1 MPGEMPAGPHLCW
14 GGMNDDRDP
23 GRAGDTLRK
32 ADARGAAET
41 RRTTDTRRTAKASGP
56 ADTGHTADAADTAG
70 AAGATA
76 GAGHGPGSAGS
87 PDGPDG
93 FAAFDGVE
101 LRHLRGFLA
110 VADERSFTHAAD
122 RLRTGQPAL
131 TRTVRALETAL
142 GTRLLDRT
150 TRRVELTDAG
160 RRLYDDL
167 APLLPRLAAALRSP
181 AGPAVLRLG
190 FTSLLPAACAP
201 LTADFEAATG
211 AGVRLV
217 RRDSPLAGLETGESD
232 IVVLRGDIPPGAG
245 LRTALLLHEPRI
257 AALSRT
263 PLRAAGHAD
272 DHPHGHP
279 RDPAGEHAGDR
290 AAGHAD
296 TRSDSAAMA
305 AAVRA
310 VAHRRVLDWAELA
323 DLPLVVNTV
332 TGSTTPDLWPVGRRP
347 RLACT
352 AGNFDEWLE
361 AVAAGHGVG
370 VAPEPVARRHTHPGI
385 RYVRLKNA
393 PPVPVHLAL
402 PARDAHPLAERLF
415 ALAERRAHPAP
426 AAHPEGTARAART
439 GPAGR

>member
-1 MPGEMPAGPHLCW
+1 
-14 GGMNDDRDP
+14 MNDDRDP
-23 GRAGDTLRK
+23 GRAGDTLRT
-32 ADARGAAET
+32 ADTRCAADSRGAADT

-56 ADTGHTADAADTAG
+56 ADTGHTADPTS
-70 AAGATA
+70 AAGASA
-76 GAGHGPGSAGS
+76 GAGHGPGS
-87 PDGPDG
+87 PDDPDG

-245 LRTALLLHEPRI
+245 LRTTLLLHEPRI

-263 PLRAAGHAD
+263 PLRAAGHAP

-279 RDPAGEHAGDR
+279 RDHAGEHAGDR

-296 TRSDSAAMA
+296 TRSGT

-310 VAHRRVLDWAELA
+310 VARRRVLDWAELA

-332 TGSTTPDLWPVGRRP
+332 TGSTTPGLWPVGRRP

-415 ALAERRAHPAP
+415 ALAERLAAPAP
-426 AAHPEGTARAART
+426 AALPGDAARAART
-439 GPAGR
+439 APAGR